1 VIVINMPVAYIPRTR
16 DLYSDFTPYRWVE
29 NDFAPFMP
37 LTKPVAECRIAMLSS
52 GGIMYRD
59 QPRFHR
65 EDASYRRIPI
75 DATPDELSVWHFGYP
90 TGDAERDVNCVFP
103 LARMRELAATGVI
116 GELVDPAFSFM
127 GGIYSARKVRD
138 ELAPQIVDEL
148 KRAHA
153 DAFFLVPA

>member
-1 VIVINMPVAYIPRTR
+1 MPVEYIPRTR
-16 DLYSDFTPYRWVE
+16 ELYSDFTPYRWVQNE
-29 NDFAPFMP
+29 SAPFTP
-37 LTKPVAECRIAMLSS
+37 LTKPIAESRIALISS

-59 QPRFHR
+59 QPRYHR

-75 DATPDELSVWHFGYP
+75 DARADELSVWHFGYP
-90 TGDAERDVNCVFP
+90 TRDAERDVNCVFP
-103 LARMRELAATGVI
+103 IARMRELQTSGAI
-116 GELVDPAFSFM
+116 GALVDPAFSFM

-148 KRAHA
+148 QRAHA

>member
-1 VIVINMPVAYIPRTR
+1 MPVAYIPRTR
-16 DLYSDFTPYRWVE
+16 ELYSDFTPYRWVK
-29 NDFAPFMP
+29 NDTAPFTRLTRP
-37 LTKPVAECRIAMLSS
+37 LAKCRIALISS
-52 GGIMYRD
+52 GGVMYRD

-75 DATPDELSVWHFGYP
+75 DAQPAELSVWHFGYP
-90 TGDAERDVNCVFP
+90 TRDAEHDANCVFP
-103 LARMRELAATGVI
+103 LARMRELQRSGVI

-138 ELAPQIVDEL
+138 ELAPQIVEEL